1 MTSHLPMGRGRKP
14 LTHTLNALLEHDEN
28 FRQPV
33 VHPEARGEHLIQ
45 QTTMPI
51 AEALLLPIGE
61 ALARC
66 TCDAQDEINHVF
78 LIIDM
83 GSAHFGSVNRARGL
97 RRFSK
102 REVRA

>member
-1 MTSHLPMGRGRKP
+1 MKTRIDWVRENCHL
-14 LTHTLNALLEHDEN
+14 LNAIGEE
-28 FRQPV
+28 FGVTQPF
-33 VHPEARGEHLIQ
+33 AGRTIGAGS
-45 QTTMPI
+45 I

-66 TCDAQDEINHVF
+66 TCDAQDEVNHVF
-78 LIIDM
+78 LIVDM
-83 GSAHFGSVNRARGL
+83 GSAHCGSVNRARGL